1 MKKNQKVVIIGHG
14 YTSRLCVIRSVAQLG
29 CDITVVVIADKKK
42 DGSLN
47 TKKPID
53 CYSKYVNRVLYCE
66 NNTGMLI
73 RLLLDECVDLNQKV
87 VLFPDNDFAV
97 VAVDSNKDQLKD
109 FFLFPFINK
118 DQDSIVDWMNKE
130 KQKALAHE
138 VGLNIVESKS
148 IEVKDGNFSIPS
160 VINYPCFTK
169 TRAYIQGTKKTL
181 KRCNNEIELRDF
193 LRDLGTKFD
202 LTLLVE
208 DYKEI
213 DKEYAIVGFS
223 DGNRVVI
230 PGIIQL
236 LNIAHGS
243 HFGVACRGKVMPIDG
258 FEKIVTKFKQFILKI
273 GYIGVFDI
281 DFFLSKGDFY
291 FCELNLRIGGSCF
304 AITKMGVNLPGMM
317 VKYLCGEKVNSMS
330 QEINES
336 AVFVNER
343 MCLDDWYLRYIPTK
357 EYHRIVNSSD
367 ISFIKDEDDIYP
379 YIMYKKEY
387 RKRQIKRIINYILW
401 RKR

>member
-1 MKKNQKVVIIGHG
+1 MEYNPSSEYIAIFGDIQYYTNAQYISLFQYSCDWILAQKHAGMNVNSVLLVGDVTQHNNDGLWGYFQNATKELVQEIPFISAIGDHDYTWGEDG
-14 YTSRLCVIRSVAQLG
+14 YT
-29 CDITVVVIADKKK
+29 ITDRN
-42 DGSLN
+42 N
-47 TKKPID
+47 TEF
-53 CYSKYVNRVLYCE
+53 SKYLGFPL
-66 NNTGMLI
+66 TK
-73 RLLLDECVDLNQKV
+73 QKV

-118 DQDSIVDWMNKE
+118 DQGSIVDWMNKE

-230 PGIIQL
+230 PDIIQL

-273 GYIGVFDI
+273 G
-281 DFFLSKGDFY
+281 
-291 FCELNLRIGGSCF
+291 
-304 AITKMGVNLPGMM
+304 
-317 VKYLCGEKVNSMS
+317 
-330 QEINES
+330 
-336 AVFVNER
+336 
-343 MCLDDWYLRYIPTK
+343 
-357 EYHRIVNSSD
+357 
-367 ISFIKDEDDIYP
+367 
-379 YIMYKKEY
+379 
-387 RKRQIKRIINYILW
+387 W
-401 RKR
+401 RLLLL